1 MFKIFKWVTIRL
13 SSGYTYISQQ
23 VIITVRYYL
32 AHWFS
37 PELIFWSQ
45 MSWNSNIILTF
56 ICCMSPCNFLN
67 LSEPQ
72 FARLSNKK
80 NNI

>member
-32 AHWFS
+32 AH
-37 PELIFWSQ
+37 
-45 MSWNSNIILTF
+45 
-56 ICCMSPCNFLN
+56 
-67 LSEPQ
+67 
-72 FARLSNKK
+72 
-80 NNI
+80 